1 MEEHMSRTVHV
12 DYITDFTFDF
22 ELEPRAT
29 ALVVVDMQYA
39 SACRQT
45 GLGKSLQAQGKEEL
59 ARYRYDRVEGV
70 VIPTIQ
76 RLLAFFRRH
85 RLAVVYLTM
94 GSEMPDFSD
103 ALPHLKAFFASSNN
117 RLGTPE
123 HEILE
128 EVKPKPGEL
137 VLNKT
142 TMGAFNSTN
151 FDSLL
156 WSKGIKYLLFT
167 GVSTNMCVETTA
179 RDGAD
184 RGFCCVMIEDGCGAS
199 AQSYHDAALITFR
212 RLFGKVQTSQEVISE
227 LEAGMVKG

>member
-1 MEEHMSRTVHV
+1 MSQRVRL

-22 ELEPRAT
+22 ELEPLAT

-39 SACRQT
+39 SGCREA
-45 GLGKSLQAQGKEEL
+45 GLGKSLKEQGKEEL
-59 ARYRYDRVEGV
+59 ARYRYDRIERV
-70 VIPTIQ
+70 VVPTIQ

-85 RLAVVYLTM
+85 HLTVVYLTM

-103 ALPHLKAFFASSNN
+103 ALPHLKALFASSNN

-128 EVKPKPGEL
+128 ELKPEPGEL

-151 FDSLL
+151 LDSIL
-156 WSKGIKYLLFT
+156 WSRGIKYLLFT

-184 RGFCCVMIEDGCGAS
+184 RGFRCAIIEDGCGAS
-199 AQSYHDAALITFR
+199 AQSYHDAALVTFQ
-212 RLFGKVQTSQEVISE
+212 RLFGKVKSSQEVIRD
-227 LEAGMVKG
+227 LEARMAQGA

>member
-1 MEEHMSRTVHV
+1 MTQRVRL

-22 ELEPRAT
+22 ALEPAAT

-39 SACRQT
+39 SACRET
-45 GLGKSLQAQGKEEL
+45 GLGKSLKAQGKEEL
-59 ARYRYDRVEGV
+59 ARYRYDRIEQI
-70 VIPTIQ
+70 VIPTIR

-85 RLAVVYLTM
+85 HLTVVYLTM

-103 ALPHLKAFFASSNN
+103 ALPHLKNFLASSNN

-123 HEILE
+123 HEILD
-128 EVKPKPGEL
+128 EVKPEPGEL

-151 FDSLL
+151 LDSIL
-156 WSKGIKYLLFT
+156 WSRGTRYLLFT

-184 RGFCCVMIEDGCGAS
+184 RGFRCVIVEDGCGAS
-199 AQSYHDAALITFR
+199 AQSYHDAALISFQ
-212 RLFGKVQTSQEVISE
+212 RLFGKVQGAQEVLAE
-227 LEAGMVKG
+227 LEAGLAKEA

>member
-1 MEEHMSRTVHV
+1 MSQRVSL

-22 ELEPRAT
+22 ALEPAAT
-29 ALVVVDMQYA
+29 ALMVVDMQYA

-45 GLGKSLQAQGKEEL
+45 GLGKSLYAQGKEEL
-59 ARYRYDRVEGV
+59 ARYRYDRIEQI

-76 RLLAFFRRH
+76 RLLAFFRH
-85 RLAVVYLTM
+85 HHLTVVYLTM

-103 ALPHLKAFFASSNN
+103 ALPHLKNFLASSNN

-123 HEILE
+123 HEILD
-128 EVKPKPGEL
+128 EVKPEPGEL

-151 FDSLL
+151 LDSIL
-156 WSKGIKYLLFT
+156 WSRGIKYLLFT

-184 RGFCCVMIEDGCGAS
+184 RGFRCVIVEDGCGAS
-199 AQSYHDAALITFR
+199 AQTYHDAALITFQ
-212 RLFGKVQTSQEVISE
+212 RLFGKVQSSQEVILE
-227 LEAGMVKG
+227 LEAGLAKGA

>member
-1 MEEHMSRTVHV
+1 MSQRVNL

-22 ELEPRAT
+22 QLEPQAT

-39 SACRQT
+39 SGCRKT
-45 GLGKSLQAQGKEEL
+45 GLGKSLTEQGKDEL
-59 ARYRYDRVEGV
+59 ARYRYDRIEQI

-85 RLAVVYLTM
+85 HLPVVYLTM

-117 RLGTPE
+117 RIGTRE

-128 EVKPKPGEL
+128 EVKPEPGEL
-137 VLNKT
+137 ILNKT
-142 TMGAFNSTN
+142 TIGAFNSTN
-151 FDSLL
+151 LDSIL
-156 WSKGIKYLLFT
+156 WSSAVKYLLFT
-167 GVSTNMCVETTA
+167 GISTNMCVETTA

-184 RGFCCVMIEDGCGAS
+184 RGFRCVLVEDGCGAS
-199 AQSYHDAALITFR
+199 AQNFHDAALITFQ
-212 RLFGKVQTSQEVISE
+212 RLFGKVKSSQEIIRE
-227 LEAGMVKG
+227 LEEGMTKGA

>member
-1 MEEHMSRTVHV
+1 MSQRVSL
-12 DYITDFTFDF
+12 DYITDFTFDLK
-22 ELEPRAT
+22 LEPLAT

-39 SACRQT
+39 SGCRET
-45 GLGKSLQAQGKEEL
+45 GLGKSLKEQGKEEL
-59 ARYRYDRVEGV
+59 ARYRYDRIEQV
-70 VIPTIQ
+70 VVPTIQ

-85 RLAVVYLTM
+85 HLTVVYLTM

-103 ALPHLKAFFASSNN
+103 ALPHLKAFFVSSNN
-117 RLGTPE
+117 KIGTPE

-128 EVKPKPGEL
+128 EVKPEPGEL

-151 FDSLL
+151 LDSIL
-156 WSKGIKYLLFT
+156 WSRGIKYLLFT

-184 RGFCCVMIEDGCGAS
+184 RGFRCVIIEDGCGAS
-199 AQSYHDAALITFR
+199 AQSYHDAALITFQ
-212 RLFGKVQTSQEVISE
+212 RLFGKVKSSQEVIRE
-227 LEAGMVKG
+227 LEAGMARGA

>member
-1 MEEHMSRTVHV
+1 MSQRVNV

-22 ELEPRAT
+22 ELEPPAT
-29 ALVVVDMQYA
+29 ALIVVDMQYA
-39 SACRQT
+39 SACRET
-45 GLGKSLQAQGKEEL
+45 GLGKSLKAQGKEEL
-59 ARYRYDRVEGV
+59 ARYRYDRIEGV
-70 VIPTIQ
+70 AIPTIQ

-85 RLAVVYLTM
+85 HLTVVYLTM

-103 ALPHLKAFFASSNN
+103 ALPHLKAFLASSNN

-128 EVKPKPGEL
+128 EVKPEPGEL

-151 FDSLL
+151 LDSIL
-156 WSKGIKYLLFT
+156 WSKGIKTLLFT

-179 RDGAD
+179 RDAAD
-184 RGFCCVMIEDGCGAS
+184 RGFRCVIIEDGCGAS
-199 AQSYHDAALITFR
+199 AQTYHEAALITFR
-212 RLFGKVQTSQEVISE
+212 RLFGKVQSSQEVVLE
-227 LEAGMVKG
+227 LEAGMIKGA

>member
-1 MEEHMSRTVHV
+1 
-12 DYITDFTFDF
+12 
-22 ELEPRAT
+22 
-29 ALVVVDMQYA
+29 
-39 SACRQT
+39 
-45 GLGKSLQAQGKEEL
+45 
-59 ARYRYDRVEGV
+59 
-70 VIPTIQ
+70 
-76 RLLAFFRRH
+76 
-85 RLAVVYLTM
+85 
-94 GSEMPDFSD
+94 
-103 ALPHLKAFFASSNN
+103 
-117 RLGTPE
+117 
-123 HEILE
+123 
-128 EVKPKPGEL
+128 
-137 VLNKT
+137 
-142 TMGAFNSTN
+142 MGAFNSTN